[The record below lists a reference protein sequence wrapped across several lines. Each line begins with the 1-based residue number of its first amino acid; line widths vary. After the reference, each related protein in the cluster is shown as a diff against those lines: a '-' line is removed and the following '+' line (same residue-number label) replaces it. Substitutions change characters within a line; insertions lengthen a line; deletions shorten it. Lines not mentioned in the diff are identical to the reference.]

1 MMFIVSINWTEQG
14 IRNIKDWPKRAQ
26 AARDLGKKVGVDLKQ
41 VFLTTGE
48 HDMVALVETANGDNM
63 AKFAHGDGMVRAT
76 SAPRRRARGRKPN
89 SSSCS
94 ANCRKRVI
102 ARFAVIAALRRARA
116 PAPSR

>member
-63 AKFAHGDGMVRAT
+63 AKFAMAMGMVGQHPHQDGARVAG
-76 SAPRRRARGRKPN
+76 SRIRQDARRTAVN
-89 SSSCS
+89 ASS
-94 ANCRKRVI
+94 
-102 ARFAVIAALRRARA
+102 RFAVIAALRRARA
-116 PAPSR
+116 PAPSH

>member
-1 MMFIVSINWTEQG
+1 MIGAQVHSREASMMFIVSINWTEQG

-63 AKFAHGDGMVRAT
+63 AKFAMAMGMVGNIRT
-76 SAPRRRARGRKPN
+76 KT
-89 SSSCS
+89 
-94 ANCRKRVI
+94 
-102 ARFAVIAALRRARA
+102 ARA
-116 PAPSR
+116 WPEAEFVKMLGELP